1 MITITNRKDK
11 IILNED
17 ELKIKEGNYFFYKND
32 FYTNWE
38 IEIIFS
44 VVDDNISEIKKSFG
58 SADGY
63 CGDVLSEY
71 PNQIKSR
78 DKVVLSNND
87 FNEVKRLL
95 DKLRAGDRHKRNAI
109 VNAYAQLLAYE
120 CYTDLIVYEL
130 DSINVEYIF
139 KDIYERGYFRNEKDK
154 YKKDIYERTK
164 ELLKEEYNAE
174 LDYIFDGGNE
184 E

>member
-1 MITITNRKDK
+1 M
-11 IILNED
+11 
-17 ELKIKEGNYFFYKND
+17 
-32 FYTNWE
+32 
-38 IEIIFS
+38 
-44 VVDDNISEIKKSFG
+44 
-58 SADGY
+58 
-63 CGDVLSEY
+63 
-71 PNQIKSR
+71 
-78 DKVVLSNND
+78 
-87 FNEVKRLL
+87 

-164 ELLKEEYNAE
+164 ELLKEEYNVD

>member
-11 IILNED
+11 IILNDD
-17 ELKIKEGNYFFYKND
+17 ELKIKEGNYYFYKND

-44 VVDDNISEIKKSFG
+44 VVDDNIIEIKKSFG
-58 SADGY
+58 SEEVY
-63 CGDVLSEY
+63 CEDVLSEY
-71 PNQIKSR
+71 TNQIKSR

-95 DKLRAGDRHKRNAI
+95 EKLRAGDTHKRNAI

-130 DSINVEYIF
+130 DSINLEYIF
-139 KDIYERGYFRNEKDK
+139 KDIYERGYFRTEKDK

-164 ELLKEEYNAE
+164 ELLKEEYNVD